1 MGIPEWHPRMYICV
15 EREGEGEEG
24 EGEKRE
30 RGREERETRVGNP
43 NGTSTGKATH
53 ETASLSTTGP

>member
-1 MGIPEWHPRMYICV
+1 MAPAHVNMC
-15 EREGEGEEG
+15 EGRGRG
-24 EGEKRE
+24 RRGRGREKRE
-30 RGREERETRVGNP
+30 RERKRETRVGNP